1 MGHTIFYLAPV
12 IQKFPE
18 NDVTFLEGEGLL
30 FAIQVAGIPT
40 PSAVWYQDGKELV
53 SDYSL
58 EIAGGGSL
66 SIPSVEPRHSG
77 SYKLVVTN
85 QAGSL
90 ERTVKVGCEK
100 KSCFCLSTVL
110 SIPHSCMCMCIVFM

>member
-1 MGHTIFYLAPV
+1 M
-12 IQKFPE
+12 
-18 NDVTFLEGEGLL
+18 TFLEGEGLF

-66 SIPSVEPRHSG
+66 SIPSVEPGHSG

-85 QAGSL
+85 QAGSM

-100 KSCFCLSTVL
+100 KVSTVL
-110 SIPHSCMCMCIVFM
+110 NITHSCMCMCIVFMYLLFHYSTCL

>member
-1 MGHTIFYLAPV
+1 MGHTFLYLAPV

-40 PSAVWYQDGKELV
+40 PNAVWYQDGKELV

-85 QAGSL
+85 QAGSM

-100 KSCFCLSTVL
+100 KAAFAYPLY
-110 SIPHSCMCMCIVFM
+110 SIYPIHVCACV